1 MKDTEKSHFELMVK
15 MDKFEQLLMVK
26 MDDIKHLMVEII
38 HRQEQLASKK
48 DIKRLEEE
56 FENKLETLR
65 QAVQVIHYHF
75 NGD

>member
-1 MKDTEKSHFELMVK
+1 MKETEKSIFRLEVK
-15 MDKFEQLLMVK
+15 MDE
-26 MDDIKHLMVEII
+26 IEHLMLKII
-38 HRQEQLASKK
+38 HGQEDMSRQLASKK